1 MAPRRDAG
9 ERRVVDLRGVVA
21 GAAIVALALVTGI
34 AGAWWTRTDS
44 NPSGSMTPRGSDL
57 SGGTASDSSAF
68 TPGPDWA
75 ATESMR
81 RGTELARGE
90 PTVRATAAPSRAPT
104 QDVMASIPE
113 CREGRATP
121 DQLCAVAI
129 PAPPTATAVQACR
142 PEMAPKTLCRWPS
155 EGTPVPPTP
164 GGPR

>member
-1 MAPRRDAG
+1 MAPRRDGG

-44 NPSGSMTPRGSDL
+44 NPGSIR
-57 SGGTASDSSAF
+57 SGGTASDSSAS

-75 ATESMR
+75 ATQVEFSAMR
-81 RGTELARGE
+81 ATSDA